1 MDFTLT
7 LTWLIIGVLA
17 LLAGVM
23 LLMLQTDR
31 YQQKLFF
38 RFWQAVGLPVQADNV
53 ATAAR
58 HRIRTRTS
66 AMFVGE
72 LAGLFLV
79 ALVLFAN
86 PSLASTSF
94 IWLFVV
100 PAVLTIM
107 TTLDVGVALHYSLFR
122 RRADAPRLARA
133 TATTMRDYVS
143 PWRLRVAPALVV
155 TAVLLNVVGAV
166 LSWVG
171 VIDPAIF
178 GRSSTL
184 PLLAAAVTVFVVGKA
199 VERRILQQTQP
210 AADELELAWDDAFR
224 AETFRALLL
233 LETIVA
239 WLAVGAAGIAILEG
253 IDAIAGTGLGT
264 GVGMQL
270 FTLGFFVLLAIFSLG
285 AAQTHFRHRL
295 WPNLVAPHP
304 DSGLGSN

>member
-17 LLAGVM
+17 LLAGVT
-23 LLMLQTDR
+23 LFMLQTDR

-53 ATAAR
+53 AAAAR
-58 HRIRTRTS
+58 RRIRTRTS

-79 ALVLFAN
+79 ALVLFVN
-86 PSLASTSF
+86 PSLASSSF

-100 PAVLTIM
+100 PAVMTTM

-155 TAVLLNVVGAV
+155 TAVLLNVGGAV

-171 VIDPAIF
+171 VIDPATF
-178 GRSSTL
+178 VRSSTL
-184 PLLAAAVTVFVVGKA
+184 PLLTAAVIVFAVGKF

-253 IDAIAGTGLGT
+253 IDAIAGTGWGT
-264 GVGMQL
+264 GAGMQL
-270 FTLGFFVLLAIFSLG
+270 FTLGFFVVLAIFSFG

-304 DSGLGSN
+304 HSGLGSN